1 MKNKLLRSFTVLE
14 MLLVLTIITVVFIL
28 TLPNI
33 QQKREIINKKG
44 CEALIEVVNSQI
56 LLYELENG
64 DKSVSIDALINEG
77 YLKDKQSQCPDGT
90 KISIRNG
97 QAYNE

>member
-1 MKNKLLRSFTVLE
+1 MKAFTVLE

-44 CEALIEVVNSQI
+44 CEALVEVVNSQI
-56 LLYELENG
+56 LLYELEHG
-64 DKSVSIDALINEG
+64 DTSVSIDTLVNEG
-77 YLKDKQSQCPDGT
+77 YLKEQQATCPDGT
-90 KISIRNG
+90 KISITNG
-97 QAYNE
+97 QAANE

>member
-1 MKNKLLRSFTVLE
+1 MKSKTLKSFTVLE

-33 QQKREIINKKG
+33 QQKRDIINKKG

-64 DKSVSIDALINEG
+64 DSGVSIDVLIKDG
-77 YLKDKQSQCPDGT
+77 YLKEKQAQCPDGT